1 MSRSIESEKQATLCG
16 YFPIFRRNPKT
27 GFTLDSKQ
35 VDFEKYQDY
44 LEMQTRYSMLKVVNP
59 EKAEQLLRDN
69 QEAAK
74 ERFQYYQS
82 LEEKNPNQ

>member
-1 MSRSIESEKQATLCG
+1 
-16 YFPIFRRNPKT
+16 
-27 GFTLDSKQ
+27 
-35 VDFEKYQDY
+35 
-44 LEMQTRYSMLKVVNP
+44 MQTRYSMLKVVNP